1 MNSQNPKLPRY
12 RSQDYLGSAP
22 FSLYVRLFD
31 VSEVAPH
38 DHDFL
43 EIALV
48 VSGSGTHGSLR
59 GEVPARAGDVYILRP
74 GAWHSYS
81 SSRALRV
88 FNCVFSIETLQRGFA
103 AALHDAD
110 LHHLFYGGPLAEN
123 RRGLLSL
130 HLGAAAR
137 GRCVEYLEKLAPRA
151 NTNVKATD
159 ENAAHAVA
167 MNAEKLGYF
176 LLFLGELARVAA
188 REKQREYSQ
197 QEAPRVL
204 AAPHPAVAQ
213 ARQLLENDLARDW
226 SLRELAAQLH
236 LDRFHLSRLFKSSV
250 GLPPMAYLARLRAE
264 RAAQLLLRSDA
275 PISQIGAQVGW
286 RDANLFS
293 RRFSAHFG
301 LSAREYR
308 RKLSVDLEKSKDD

>member
-1 MNSQNPKLPRY
+1 MNPEKSKMPRY
-12 RSQDYLGSAP
+12 QARNYLGKTP
-22 FSLYVRLFD
+22 FSLYVRLFEVD
-31 VSEVAPH
+31 EVAPH

-59 GEVPARAGDVYILRP
+59 GETPTRAGDVYILRP

-81 SSRALRV
+81 GSRALQV
-88 FNCVFSIETLQRGFA
+88 YNCVFSIETLQGGFA

-110 LHHLFYGGPLAEN
+110 LHYLFYGGPLAGN
-123 RRGLLSL
+123 RRGLLTL

-137 GRCVEYLEKLAPRA
+137 KRCVGYLEKLAPSR
-151 NTNVKATD
+151 
-159 ENAAHAVA
+159 ENAVA

-176 LLFLGELARVAA
+176 LLFLSELARVAA
-188 REKQREYSQ
+188 RDKNREYSQ
-197 QEAPRVL
+197 NGEARVL

-226 SLRELAAQLH
+226 TLRELAAQLH
-236 LDRFHLSRLFKSSV
+236 LDRFHLSRLFKASV

-275 PISQIGAQVGW
+275 PIAHVGAQVGW
-286 RDANLFS
+286 HDANLFS

-308 RKLSVDLEKSKDD
+308 RKLSVNEPL

>member
-1 MNSQNPKLPRY
+1 MNSENPLLPRY

-22 FSLYVRLFD
+22 FSLYVQLFD
-31 VSEVAPH
+31 VDEVAPH

-81 SSRALRV
+81 GSRALRV

-110 LHHLFYGGPLAEN
+110 LHYLFYGGPLAKN

-130 HLGAAAR
+130 HLGPATR
-137 GRCVEYLEKLAPRA
+137 ERCVGYLEKLAARTNA
-151 NTNVKATD
+151 NVTD
-159 ENAAHAVA
+159 ENAAHSVA

-176 LLFLGELARVAA
+176 LLFLSELARVAA

-213 ARQLLENDLARDW
+213 ARQILESDLARDW
-226 SLRELAAQLH
+226 TLRELASQLH
-236 LDRFHLSRLFKSSV
+236 LDRFHLSRLFKAGV
-250 GLPPMAYLARLRAE
+250 GLPPMAYLAQLRAE

-275 PISQIGAQVGW
+275 PIAHIGAQVGW
-286 RDANLFS
+286 HDANLFS

-308 RKLSVDLEKSKDD
+308 RKLAVDLGQSKES

>member
-1 MNSQNPKLPRY
+1 MNFQMPKMPRY
-12 RSQDYLGSAP
+12 QARDYLGKSP

-31 VSEVAPH
+31 VDEVAPH

-81 SSRALRV
+81 GSRALRV

-103 AALHDAD
+103 AALHDVD
-110 LHHLFYGGPLAEN
+110 VHYLFYGGPLAEN
-123 RRGLLSL
+123 RRGVFAL
-130 HLGAAAR
+130 HLSDAAR
-137 GRCVEYLEKLAPRA
+137 KRCVTYLEKLAPPR
-151 NTNVKATD
+151 
-159 ENAAHAVA
+159 ESAVE

-176 LLFLGELARVAA
+176 LLFIGELSRVAA
-188 REKQREYSQ
+188 RENQREYSQ
-197 QEAPRVL
+197 NGETRVL
-204 AAPHPAVAQ
+204 ATAHPAVAQ

-236 LDRFHLSRLFKSSV
+236 LDRFHLSRLFKASV

-275 PISQIGAQVGW
+275 PIAQIGAQVGW
-286 RDANLFS
+286 HDANLFA
-293 RRFSAHFG
+293 RRFNAHFG

-308 RKLSVDLEKSKDD
+308 RKLAVDVEQGEER